1 MENKKIETYHDLYV
15 WQMSH
20 ELTLQIYKICHKF
33 RKDEQAFLAN
43 TLRSTVPQIPINIA
57 LGFKKRGKTAKAHY
71 YRAAL
76 TALEE
81 LGYYLTLTKE
91 LGFLKEDGEIRELM
105 DNLEKKMKGLLRSI
119 AGPH

>member
-1 MENKKIETYHDLYV
+1 MDNKKIESYHDLFV

-20 ELTLQIYKICHKF
+20 ELTLQIYKICQKF

-43 TLRSTVPQIPINIA
+43 TLRTTVPQIPINIA

-71 YRAAL
+71 YRTAL

-81 LGYYLTLTKE
+81 LGYYVSLTKE
-91 LGFLKEDGEIRELM
+91 LGYLKDEGEIPELIE
-105 DNLEKKMKGLLRSI
+105 NLEKKMKGLLRSI
-119 AGPH
+119 AGSR